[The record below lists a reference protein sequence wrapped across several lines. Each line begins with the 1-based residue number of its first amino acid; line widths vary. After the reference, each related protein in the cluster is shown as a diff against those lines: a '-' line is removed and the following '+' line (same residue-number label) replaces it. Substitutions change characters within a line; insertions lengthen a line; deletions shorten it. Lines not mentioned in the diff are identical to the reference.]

1 MVGFLFYLAVGLLPA
16 EAARYNIVGRLE
28 IPQINLV
35 SDVTEIKIEDHVLKT
50 PDTIVGSYSRH
61 EHKIFLFGHASGIFK
76 NLANLQIGD
85 EIVYQSITYKINSM
99 IIEEKSMI
107 NMAEVLEE
115 EEKDTLVLMT
125 CAGEDLGNGD
135 STHRLLV
142 TATAE

>member
-1 MVGFLFYLAVGLLPA
+1 M
-16 EAARYNIVGRLE
+16 
-28 IPQINLV
+28 
-35 SDVTEIKIEDHVLKT
+35 KT

>member
-35 SDVTEIKIEDHVLKT
+35 SDVAEIKIEDHVLKT